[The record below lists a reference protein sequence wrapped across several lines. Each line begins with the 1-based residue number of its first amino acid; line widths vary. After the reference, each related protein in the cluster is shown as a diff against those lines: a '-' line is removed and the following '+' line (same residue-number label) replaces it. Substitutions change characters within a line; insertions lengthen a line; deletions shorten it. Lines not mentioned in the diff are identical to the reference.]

1 MRKRITATKE
11 NRLFL
16 AGVFGVTERC
26 VFNAL
31 SGKTDSEMARKI
43 RKAAMERGAREVSV
57 YEDDE
62 IIYDA
67 DGYLRQYFTNGCKYS
82 LKSGPVSHSKMGH
95 PRERT
100 KLLK

>member
-31 SGKTDSEMARKI
+31 SGVNT
-43 RKAAMERGAREVSV
+43 
-57 YEDDE
+57 
-62 IIYDA
+62 
-67 DGYLRQYFTNGCKYS
+67 
-82 LKSGPVSHSKMGH
+82 H
-95 PRERT
+95 
-100 KLLK
+100 